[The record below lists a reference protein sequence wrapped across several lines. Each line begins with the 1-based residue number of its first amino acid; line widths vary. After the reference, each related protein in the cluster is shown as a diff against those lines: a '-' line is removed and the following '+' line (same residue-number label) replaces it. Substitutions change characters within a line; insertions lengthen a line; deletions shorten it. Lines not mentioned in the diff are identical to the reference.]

1 MRTRLDARR
10 EALLGSAVRVT
21 LVEEDPMLR
30 TPCAMLLLLAAML
43 GVAQAQEPY
52 PTRPITIVVA
62 FPPGGLAD
70 NTARPVAA
78 ALEHILKQ
86 PVVVSNKPGA
96 AGAVGN
102 QFVATAKPDG
112 YTLLMALVSV
122 SVLPEVDKLFERPPT
137 YTRDQL
143 TGIARINAD
152 PSMLVVRADTP
163 WKTLKDFVDDA
174 KKRPGEIVFSSSG
187 LYGAS
192 HVPMEMA
199 MHATGIRL
207 RHLPT
212 TGGGPMM
219 NALLGGHAQATMAPA
234 SLAVGQVK
242 AGKLRLLAHTG
253 AGPVPAFPEVPS
265 LKSLGYD
272 VEYTA
277 WAGLVAPK
285 ATPPHVVRILRDAV
299 RQAVKAPEVVNAHA
313 KLETPIAYQ
322 DADEFNAWWAQDA
335 ARLAEVV
342 KKIGKV
348 ESAK

>member
-1 MRTRLDARR
+1 M
-10 EALLGSAVRVT
+10 
-21 LVEEDPMLR
+21 
-30 TPCAMLLLLAAML
+30 
-43 GVAQAQEPY
+43 
-52 PTRPITIVVA
+52 VVA
-62 FPPGGLAD
+62 FPPGGVAD

-78 ALEHILKQ
+78 ALERILKQ
-86 PVVVSNKPGA
+86 PVVVVNKAGA
-96 AGAVGN
+96 AGAVGY
-102 QFVATAKPDG
+102 QTAASSKPDG

-122 SVLPEVDKLFERPPT
+122 SVLPEVDKLFGRPPN

-152 PSMLVVRADTP
+152 PSMLVVRADAP
-163 WKTLKDFVDDA
+163 WKTLKDLVDDA
-174 KKRPGEIVFSSSG
+174 KKRPGEIVFTSSG
-187 LYGAS
+187 LYGTA
-192 HVPMEMA
+192 HIPMEMFMLA
-199 MHATGIRL
+199 AGIKM

-219 NALLGGHAQATMAPA
+219 NAMLGGHAQAVMTPV
-234 SLAVGQVK
+234 SLAAAQVK

-253 AGPVPAFPEVPS
+253 MAPVAAYPEVPS
-265 LKSLGYD
+265 FKSLGYD

-285 ATPPHVVRILRDAV
+285 NTPPHVIKILRDAT
-299 RQAVKAPEVVNAHA
+299 RQAVKEPEVVGSHA
-313 KLETPIAYQ
+313 KLETPIAYM

-348 ESAK
+348 ESAQ

>member
-1 MRTRLDARR
+1 MVQLLC
-10 EALLGSAVRVT
+10 ALT
-21 LVEEDPMLR
+21 
-30 TPCAMLLLLAAML
+30 LLLVVIPRAA
-43 GVAQAQEPY
+43 GAQEPY

-70 NTARPVAA
+70 LTARPVAA
-78 ALEHILKQ
+78 ALERILKQ
-86 PVVVSNKPGA
+86 PVVVSNKQGA

-102 QFVATAKPDG
+102 QVVATSKPDG

-122 SVLPEVDKLFERPPT
+122 SVLPEVDKLFARPPT

-143 TGIARINAD
+143 TGIARVNAD
-152 PSMLVVRADTP
+152 PSMLVVRTDTP
-163 WKTLKDFVDDA
+163 WKTFKDFVDDA

-187 LYGAS
+187 LYGAA
-192 HVPMEMA
+192 HVPMEMI
-199 MHATGIRL
+199 MQATGIKL

-219 NALLGGHAQATMAPA
+219 NALLGGHSQAVMTPA
-234 SLAVGQVK
+234 SLAVAHVK
-242 AGKLRLLAHTG
+242 AGKLRFLVHTG
-253 AGPVPAFPEVPS
+253 TGPVPAFPEVPS

-285 ATPPHVVRILRDAV
+285 ATPPHVIKILRDAM
-299 RQAVKAPEVVNAHA
+299 RQAVKEPEVVGSHA
-313 KLETPIAYQ
+313 KLETPIAYM

-348 ESAK
+348 ESAQ

>member
-1 MRTRLDARR
+1 MPRIL
-10 EALLGSAVRVT
+10 SAV
-21 LVEEDPMLR
+21 LI
-30 TPCAMLLLLAAML
+30 AAALASPA
-43 GVAQAQEPY
+43 AAQEPY
-52 PTRPITIVVA
+52 PTRAITVVVA

-78 ALEHILKQ
+78 AMERILKQ
-86 PVVVSNKPGA
+86 PVVVANKPGA

-102 QFVATAKPDG
+102 QFTATSKPDG

-122 SVLPEVDKLFERPPT
+122 SVLPEVDKLFGRPPT

-163 WKTLKDFVDDA
+163 WKTVKDLVDDA
-174 KKRPGEIVFSSSG
+174 KKRPNEIVFSSSG
-187 LYGAS
+187 LYGAA
-192 HVPMEMA
+192 HVPVEMF
-199 MHATGIRL
+199 MHAAGITM

-219 NALLGGHAQATMAPA
+219 NAILGGHSQVTMTPA
-234 SLAVGQVK
+234 SLAVAHVK
-242 AGKLRLLAHTG
+242 AGKLRFLAHTG
-253 AGPVPAFPEVPS
+253 VAPVAAYPDVPS
-265 LKSLGYD
+265 FKSVGYD

-277 WAGLVAPK
+277 WAGLVAPR
-285 ATPPHVVRILRDAV
+285 ATPPHVLKILRDAA
-299 RQAVKAPEVVNAHA
+299 RQAVKEPEVVGSHA
-313 KLETPIAYQ
+313 KLETPIAYM
-322 DADEFNAWWAQDA
+322 DADEFNAWWARDA

-342 KKIGKV
+342 RMIGKV

>member
-1 MRTRLDARR
+1 MMRAIGVVVLII
-10 EALLGSAVRVT
+10 
-21 LVEEDPMLR
+21 
-30 TPCAMLLLLAAML
+30 AMTVGAA
-43 GVAQAQEPY
+43 GADDPY
-52 PTRPITIVVA
+52 PTRPISIIVA

-78 ALEHILKQ
+78 ALERLLKQ
-86 PVVVSNKPGA
+86 PVVVVNKAGA

-102 QFVATAKPDG
+102 QVAATSKPDG
-112 YTLLMALVSV
+112 YTLLMALVSI
-122 SVLPEVDKLFERPPT
+122 SVLPEVDKLFARPQN
-137 YTRDQL
+137 YTREQF

-152 PSMLVVRADTP
+152 ASMLVVPSEMP

-174 KKRPGEIVFSSSG
+174 KKRPGQIVFGSSG
-187 LYGAS
+187 LYGAA
-192 HVPMEMA
+192 HIPMEMLMLA
-199 MHATGIRL
+199 AGIRL

-219 NALLGGHAQATMAPA
+219 NALLGSHAQAAMTPV
-234 SLAVGQVK
+234 SLAAAQVK

-253 AGPVPAFPEVPS
+253 SSTVAAYPDVPS
-265 LKSLGYD
+265 FKSLGYD

-277 WAGLVAPK
+277 WAGLVVQKNA
-285 ATPPHVVRILRDAV
+285 PPHVVKILRDAT
-299 RQAVKAPEVVNAHA
+299 RQAVKEFEVVNAHA

-322 DADEFNAWWAQDA
+322 DADEFNAWWATDA

>member
-1 MRTRLDARR
+1 MR
-10 EALLGSAVRVT
+10 ALAGAV
-21 LVEEDPMLR
+21 LVV
-30 TPCAMLLLLAAML
+30 AMAL
-43 GVAQAQEPY
+43 GVARAEDPY
-52 PTRPITIVVA
+52 PTRPVSMVVA
-62 FPPGGLAD
+62 FPPGGVAD

-78 ALEHILKQ
+78 ALERLLKQ
-86 PVVVSNKPGA
+86 PVVVVNKAGA
-96 AGAVGN
+96 AGAVGY
-102 QFVATAKPDG
+102 QTAASSKPDG
-112 YTLLMALVSV
+112 YTVLMALVSI
-122 SVLPEVDKLFERPPT
+122 SVLPEVDKLFGRPPNF
-137 YTRDQL
+137 TRDQF

-174 KKRPGEIVFSSSG
+174 KKRPGEIVFTSSG
-187 LYGAS
+187 LYGAA
-192 HVPMEMA
+192 HIPMEMFMLA
-199 MHATGIRL
+199 SGVKM

-219 NALLGGHAQATMAPA
+219 NAILGGHAQAVMTPV
-234 SLAVGQVK
+234 SLAAAQVK

-253 AGPVPAFPEVPS
+253 TAPVAAYPDVPS
-265 LKSLGYD
+265 FKSQGYD

-285 ATPPHVVRILRDAV
+285 STPPHVVKILRDAT
-299 RQAVKAPEVVNAHA
+299 RQAVKEPEVVGAHA
-313 KLETPIAYQ
+313 KLDTPIAYM

-348 ESAK
+348 ESAQ